1 MAGFGKSLLGAI
13 TGAAEGYGDY
23 LQMEGKQRMVQE
35 QEERQSQRAIALEQF
50 RANIQG
56 ERDERQNQNRRG
68 EIVLSGLVNRE
79 NNQIELQG
87 RASAA
92 AADDA
97 RGLAVWKEKNKIE
110 NAQRLKELTIQLGND
125 KAKIAY
131 EKEMSARFAADKD
144 GFSKVGEEID
154 ADTGEKV
161 LFFADKQ
168 GNTKTYGTGIVAK
181 EKAAYDP
188 LGLGGDTTADKP
200 ADKPKKAPA
209 AGWRNQPA
217 AAAGAGAGTR
227 SKVDI
232 GIDQLLTSYGGATP
246 ERYPGLFRNGK
257 KIPIEEAKAM
267 IRRAVGS

>member
-13 TGAAEGYGDY
+13 TGAAEGYGNY
-23 LQMEGKQRMVQE
+23 LQMEGKQRLDME
-35 QEERQSQRAIALEQF
+35 QEERQSQRAMALEQF

-56 ERDERQNQNRRG
+56 ERDDRQNQNRRG

-131 EKEMSARFAADKD
+131 EKEMGARYAADKD

-181 EKAAYDP
+181 DKPAYDP
-188 LGLGGDTTADKP
+188 LGLGGGAPGAAAGGAKP
-200 ADKPKKAPA
+200 EAKKKAPS
-209 AGWRNQPA
+209 AGWRDAPPASAGTGGGQRSDLQIALDQIATDYGSGRPIVHNGRKVTIQEAQA
-217 AAAGAGAGTR
+217 AAR
-227 SKVDI
+227 RR
-232 GIDQLLTSYGGATP
+232 YGG
-246 ERYPGLFRNGK
+246 
-257 KIPIEEAKAM
+257 
-267 IRRAVGS
+267 